1 MLHGACC
8 MLHSIL
14 YHCVAAQ
21 IRHRTRTSSANDCAS
36 LVLPGKRSAAATPSP
51 FALPAHSLQC
61 GCAAAKSHTAT
72 LHRAV
77 VAHSCHSH
85 QCCGPSHCAFDRF
98 AHSEYTPQRIRR
110 VVLLIAVGSIDRC
123 TVSYDA
129 ALRCGAFS
137 GIQSHA
143 TQATQGR
150 RPEFVAALLLRLELV
165 SFAPK
170 DVVYSKGDDA
180 DKMCA

>member
-1 MLHGACC
+1 
-8 MLHSIL
+8 
-14 YHCVAAQ
+14 
-21 IRHRTRTSSANDCAS
+21 
-36 LVLPGKRSAAATPSP
+36 
-51 FALPAHSLQC
+51 
-61 GCAAAKSHTAT
+61 
-72 LHRAV
+72 
-77 VAHSCHSH
+77 
-85 QCCGPSHCAFDRF
+85 
-98 AHSEYTPQRIRR
+98 
-110 VVLLIAVGSIDRC
+110 VGSIDRC